1 MDAQRLAVLRSGGSM
16 SGSDG
21 GTIMVCLED
30 ESNRFYES
38 NRFVR
43 MVEWVFQRR
52 SCVTLGM
59 QVGYHAI
66 GEIS

>member
-30 ESNRFYES
+30 ESNRF
-38 NRFVR
+38 VR